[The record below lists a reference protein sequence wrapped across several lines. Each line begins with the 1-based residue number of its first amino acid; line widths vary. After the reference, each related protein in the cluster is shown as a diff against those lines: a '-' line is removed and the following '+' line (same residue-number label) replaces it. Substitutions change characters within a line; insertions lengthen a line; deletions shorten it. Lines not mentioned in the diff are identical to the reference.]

1 MINTIKIDEIYE
13 VLIESME
20 NEAAGVAKIH
30 NMVVF
35 VPKVLVGEKVRIR
48 ITEIKKNYAKGKLIE
63 VIEKSNNRINPSC
76 PYYNE
81 CGGCNLR
88 HQKHLEN
95 LNFKTNKVKNAIKR
109 IAKLDIKVNNIVESV
124 KNDNY
129 RNKASFKVEND
140 KIGFY
145 IEGTYQLVDIKEC
158 KLMRSEIN
166 DALYYIRCYIKNN
179 KNNIKSIT
187 IKYGN
192 ATNEIL
198 IDIYSVDDNDKLIC
212 NYLIDNII
220 NLKTIIF
227 NDKVMYKDGYINQI
241 INGLMFNCSSKSF
254 FQVNDLQAEKLYSK
268 AISLANLK
276 KSDTVLDL
284 YCGTGTIASLLS
296 NYVKKVIGIEIV
308 EDAIEDA
315 KCNLIINNINNVKF
329 ICGDASKKIGKIK
342 EKIDVIFVDPP
353 RRGMDKKTIFFLKSI
368 KAEKII
374 YISCNPVTLARDLSY
389 LSDLYDT
396 KEITPFDM
404 FPNTSHVECV
414 AVLKLK

>member
-13 VLIESME
+13 VLIESVE